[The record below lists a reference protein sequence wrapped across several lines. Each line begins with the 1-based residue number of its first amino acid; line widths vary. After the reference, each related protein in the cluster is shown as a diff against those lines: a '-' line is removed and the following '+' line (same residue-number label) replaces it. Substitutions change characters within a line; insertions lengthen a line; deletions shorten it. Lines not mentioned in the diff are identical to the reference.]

1 MPRLQGVRAL
11 LVLTG
16 VKWAL
21 VPPEGSVPQSDK
33 MSAPHPQGAETGRV
47 PAGRRGQG
55 KCLGEKLP
63 LDGVRRQ
70 GMPGSQDWC
79 AQRGMGE
86 RVPRASLPPAP
97 PPMTGIHS
105 LSSCGAAQRQGQ
117 GHLQCPCPR
126 NQSGDRLGGTQRCG
140 SQPAPGLGLL
150 LPGCVT
156 SGACPHTS
164 LSLGFPI
171 QRGCS
176 EDGMAGGR
184 YTAHRQGLGFTV
196 RTPGPREGNGAS
208 EGIKQHCPRALLH

>member
-1 MPRLQGVRAL
+1 MPARQHVKGSGSERPEGPVPRLQGVRAL

-97 PPMTGIHS
+97 PPHDGYT
-105 LSSCGAAQRQGQ
+105 LSFLVWGCPETRARTPPMPMPQKSEWRPSGRHAA
-117 GHLQCPCPR
+117 LWE
-126 NQSGDRLGGTQRCG
+126 S
-140 SQPAPGLGLL
+140 
-150 LPGCVT
+150 
-156 SGACPHTS
+156 ACPGFGSTASWLCDLRRMSPH
-164 LSLGFPI
+164 LSEPRI
-171 QRGCS
+171 PHP
-176 EDGMAGGR
+176 E
-184 YTAHRQGLGFTV
+184 GL
-196 RTPGPREGNGAS
+196 
-208 EGIKQHCPRALLH
+208 Q